1 MKKTLHKEY
10 EIKRAVKI
18 NDVINDRRHKVSTDD
33 EAVAADDNY
42 LRLFQPVQ

>member
-1 MKKTLHKEY
+1 MKYTTEGIIYMLTQ
-10 EIKRAVKI
+10 
-18 NDVINDRRHKVSTDD
+18 RHKVSTDD